1 MARKPPN
8 LRQKL
13 ASALLMMVQPDDT
26 GKMVPVI
33 PFARAMKMTA
43 DQIISEF
50 DFDHAVYVAIG
61 GGNEP
66 WNLVPRLRA
75 AHREKT
81 KRDLANIAKVKRG
94 IKKRAA
100 KAATRPL
107 DKHGYPTGEDMPLAP
122 GENPIADA
130 QHQKAVDALMRKARK
145 DHLARKKAKKI
156 PSRPFPTK
164 QERQAAKARFA
175 QREMR

>member
-13 ASALLMMVQPDDT
+13 ASALLMMVTPDDT

-33 PFARAMKMTA
+33 PFARAVKMTA
-43 DQIISEF
+43 DQIIAEF

-66 WNLVPRLRA
+66 WNLTPRLRA
-75 AHREKT
+75 EHREKT

-94 IKKRAA
+94 IAKRQGKKR
-100 KAATRPL
+100 KSRPI
-107 DKHGYPTGEDMPLAP
+107 P
-122 GENPIADA
+122 GSKSTPY
-130 QHQKAVDALMRKARK
+130 
-145 DHLARKKAKKI
+145 RKKI
-156 PSRPFPTK
+156 NGTV
-164 QERQAAKARFA
+164 ERRA
-175 QREMR
+175 

>member
-13 ASALLMMVQPDDT
+13 ASALLMMVTPDDT

-33 PFARAMKMTA
+33 PFARAVKMTA
-43 DQIISEF
+43 DQIIAEF

-66 WNLVPRLRA
+66 WNLTPRLRA
-75 AHREKT
+75 VHREKT
-81 KRDLANIAKVKRG
+81 RKDISAIAKVKRG
-94 IKKRAA
+94 VAKRSGKA
-100 KAATRPL
+100 KA
-107 DKHGYPTGEDMPLAP
+107 K
-122 GENPIADA
+122 
-130 QHQKAVDALMRKARK
+130 
-145 DHLARKKAKKI
+145 KKI

-164 QERQAAKARFA
+164 QERRAFKARVEA
-175 QREMR
+175 RGIV